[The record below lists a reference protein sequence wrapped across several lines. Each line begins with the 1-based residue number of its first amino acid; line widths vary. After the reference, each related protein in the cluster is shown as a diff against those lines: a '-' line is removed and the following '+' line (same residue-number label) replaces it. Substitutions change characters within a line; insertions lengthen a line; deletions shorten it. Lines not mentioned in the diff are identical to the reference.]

1 MPSNTDNNKISLDWK
16 LILILWPSG
25 VWKWSLIN
33 LLKKRRPNFIFPIS
47 VTTREP
53 RKWEKEGETYFFV
66 SEKEFEER
74 LASWEFLEYAKV
86 HSNCYYWLLKKPIL
100 KAIGQWS
107 IIIREGDVQW
117 FDSISKILDKNH
129 LSSIFVLPPSMS
141 DLKNRIKKR
150 SNISDEELNRR
161 LDSLVHELKYA
172 KLADYTIKNIEGD
185 LESMY
190 DDFINKIDLIV
201 K

>member
-1 MPSNTDNNKISLDWK
+1 
-16 LILILWPSG
+16 
-25 VWKWSLIN
+25 
-33 LLKKRRPNFIFPIS
+33 
-47 VTTREP
+47 
-53 RKWEKEGETYFFV
+53 
-66 SEKEFEER
+66 
-74 LASWEFLEYAKV
+74 
-86 HSNCYYWLLKKPIL
+86 
-100 KAIGQWS
+100 
-107 IIIREGDVQW
+107 
-117 FDSISKILDKNH
+117 
-129 LSSIFVLPPSMS
+129 MS